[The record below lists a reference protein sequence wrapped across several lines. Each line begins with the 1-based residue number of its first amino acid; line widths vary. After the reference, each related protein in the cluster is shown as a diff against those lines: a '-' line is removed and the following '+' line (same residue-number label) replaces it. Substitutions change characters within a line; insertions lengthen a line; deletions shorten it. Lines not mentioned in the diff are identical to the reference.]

1 MSVSR
6 RRLLGSAGLVS
17 GAAIAAPLLLPGGE
31 APSRAEPAATPR
43 VPETGAHLVLLGT
56 AAGPVPFPGR
66 SGISSALVVDGRTYL
81 IDMGHGAFD
90 QLRRSGIA
98 ADTIDGVFITHMHS
112 DHLADLYTL
121 LWLRFGGVDALTH
134 PLEIWGPGRAGGL
147 PVPSGGRTVDTVNP
161 DNPTPGLADFVET
174 SIAATAYDLNLR
186 MRDEGWPDIRDMHRV
201 HEIPLPDVGAAA
213 TGAMAPPMQPFT
225 VMSDDRVR
233 VSAILVEHPPVF
245 PSYAYRF
252 DTAYGSVTF
261 SGDTTITP
269 NMVTLAR
276 DTDIL
281 VHEAIDLRIVALG
294 NLSPAQL
301 AHHRDSHAD
310 VTRLG
315 TEIATPARARTLVL
329 THLAPGT
336 TQIPDQSW
344 HIQASQG
351 FGGRVIVGTDLMT
364 IPLTR

>member
-1 MSVSR
+1 
-6 RRLLGSAGLVS
+6 
-17 GAAIAAPLLLPGGE
+17 
-31 APSRAEPAATPR
+31 
-43 VPETGAHLVLLGT
+43 VLLGT

-66 SGISSALVVDGRTYL
+66 SGICSALVVDGRAYL

-90 QLRRSGIA
+90 QLQRSGL
-98 ADTIDGVFITHMHS
+98 DTDSIDGVFVTHMHS

-121 LWLRFGGVDALTH
+121 LWLRFGGVNALTH

-147 PVPSGGRTVDTVNP
+147 PDPSEGRTVEVVHP
-161 DNPTPGLADFVET
+161 DNPTPGLADFVEM

-186 MRDEGWPDIRDMHRV
+186 MRDEGWPDIRGMHRV
-201 HEIPLPDVGAAA
+201 HEIPLPEIGAAPDI
-213 TGAMAPPMQPFT
+213 AMAPPMQPFT
-225 VMSDDRVR
+225 VMSDDRVH

-276 DTDIL
+276 DTDML
-281 VHEAIDLRIVALG
+281 VHETIDLRIVALG

-301 AHHRDSHAD
+301 AHHRNSHSD
-310 VTRLG
+310 VTRIG
-315 TEIATPARARTLVL
+315 SEIAAPAGVRTLIL

-344 HIQASQG
+344 QLQASHG
-351 FGGRVIVGTDLMT
+351 FDGKVVVGHDLMR
-364 IPLTR
+364 IPLTD